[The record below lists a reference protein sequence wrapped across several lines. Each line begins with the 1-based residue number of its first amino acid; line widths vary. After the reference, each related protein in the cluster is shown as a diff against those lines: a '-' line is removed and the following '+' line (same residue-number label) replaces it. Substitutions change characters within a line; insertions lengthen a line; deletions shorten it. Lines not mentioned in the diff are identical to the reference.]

1 MLAPVKNS
9 YDKLRECIKKQRHH
23 FADKNLYSQ
32 SYGFSRSNIWMWE
45 LDHKEGWQIDAFEF
59 WCWRGLL
66 WVPGTARRSNQ
77 LVIKGICIFTG
88 RTDAEAEAPILWYL
102 IQRADSL
109 EKTLMLEK
117 IEDLKRSE
125 WQRMRWFYGITNS
138 MDLSLSKLWEIMK
151 DEKAWCATV
160 PGVAKRHDLETEWKN
175 NNIWRPINA
184 IHHSSR
190 LKKKKYLIISVDA
203 KQNW

>member
-1 MLAPVKNS
+1 
-9 YDKLRECIKKQRHH
+9 
-23 FADKNLYSQ
+23 
-32 SYGFSRSNIWMWE
+32 MWE
-45 LDHKEGWQIDAFEF
+45 LEHKEDWALKNWYFQTVMLEKTLESPLDSKKIQPVNSKG
-59 WCWRGLL
+59 
-66 WVPGTARRSNQ
+66 NQ
-77 LVIKGICIFTG
+77 PWIFT
-88 RTDAEAEAPILWYL
+88 EALASIFWAL